1 MDSIGDNL
9 DKHIKFAQ
17 YNEQPLLKKWAP
29 THNLSLLDGT
39 HWYHGTALVVKA
51 QGPLRC
57 DLHEVVV
64 TSNDD
69 WSVFD
74 NVKDLRGIYER
85 GEGSQTVE

>member
-1 MDSIGDNL
+1 MDSTI
-9 DKHIKFAQ
+9 Q
-17 YNEQPLLKKWAP
+17 YLFWTFKGAASLATFLLRS
-29 THNLSLLDGT
+29 NSLL
-39 HWYHGTALVVKA
+39 LLRPKR
-51 QGPLRC
+51 PLRC

-85 GEGSQTVE
+85 GREVER